1 MFKKLMKKIF
11 WYGGVG
17 AFTVIGVFGPIYILG
32 TTKKETP
39 EWRRGVLAG
48 MWFGASAIGYVRCG
62 EKANEIELR

>member
-11 WYGGVG
+11 WYCGVG
-17 AFTVIGVFGPIYILG
+17 AFTVIGVIGPIYILG

-39 EWRRGVLAG
+39 ETWRGILAG

-62 EKANEIELR
+62 EKASEMELR